1 MTPEKCIKVA
11 KGTNITA
18 SAVSIIAPVIATA
31 TQFPLWVVSGGET
44 TASGV
49 ALSGT
54 FVAFAAISFIPA
66 LKTLKGKLKN
76 PTGFFMWAIFFGL
89 VAVLRPIIDQLY
101 VITAVG
107 LASNGGGFVLHKLS
121 NFLAS
126 KGNNDEANLVREF
139 IKKGGVANERTT

>member
-18 SAVSIIAPVIATA
+18 SVVSIIAPVIATA

-44 TASGV
+44 TASGI

-66 LKTLKGKLKN
+66 LKTLKGKLKKSN
-76 PTGFFMWAIFFGL
+76 RLFYVGYFFRTG
-89 VAVLRPIIDQLY
+89 RCTSSD
-101 VITAVG
+101 
-107 LASNGGGFVLHKLS
+107 N
-121 NFLAS
+121 
-126 KGNNDEANLVREF
+126 
-139 IKKGGVANERTT
+139 